1 MYFWLC
7 PGGRVHMKI
16 TCKQQDL
23 SRGLSAVSHAVSS
36 RSTLPILSNILLA
49 TDNGRLKLSA
59 TNLEIGINCW
69 VDAQIHEDGATTV
82 PAKLLTDLVNSLP
95 PAPVDI
101 SVPEDSNI
109 LNVKSLGSNAN
120 IKGMDASEFPLIPSA
135 EGGEPPVLL
144 DAVLLKEMIA
154 EVAFAAADDDSRPVF
169 TGVQVQVNEE
179 KITFAAAD
187 AFRLAVRVAPLPG
200 DDHPRGDILVPART
214 LTELA
219 RILPAEGPVEMIV
232 TPNRSQVLF
241 HTPQLDLVSRL
252 IDGTFPNYR
261 QIIPKEHATRAVIE
275 TKQFAED
282 VKRAAL
288 FARDSSNITR
298 VKINPGENDGLEP
311 GALTVEATAEDLG
324 DNTSTVNA
332 AVDGPELQIIFNV
345 KYLADVLAVIGTP
358 EVALEANGATKPGV
372 IKPVGASDY
381 TYVIMPMHI
390 NRLLRGW
397 MGVLNETVNLG
408 ATMS

>member
-1 MYFWLC
+1 
-7 PGGRVHMKI
+7 MKI

-23 SRGLSAVSHAVSS
+23 SRGLSAVSHAVSN

-49 TDNGRLKLSA
+49 TDQGRLKLSA

-69 VDAQIHEDGATTV
+69 VDAQIQEEGSTTV
-82 PAKLLTDLVNSLP
+82 PAKLLTDLVSRLP
-95 PAPVDI
+95 QSSVDLAVADGTNTL
-101 SVPEDSNI
+101 SV
-109 LNVKSLGSNAN
+109 KGQGSNAN

-135 EGGEPPVLL
+135 EGGEPPVML
-144 DAVLLKEMIA
+144 DAMLLKEMIA
-154 EVAFAAADDDSRPVF
+154 EVAFAAAEDDTRPVL
-169 TGVQVQVNEE
+169 TGVLVQVSDE

-214 LTELA
+214 LTELG

-252 IDGTFPNYR
+252 IEGAFPNFR
-261 QIIPKEHATRAVIE
+261 QIIPKEHSTRAVVE
-275 TKQFAED
+275 TKLFAEAA
-282 VKRAAL
+282 KRAEL

-298 VKINPGENDGLEP
+298 VKINPGGHDGLEP
-311 GALTVEATAEDLG
+311 GAVTVEATAEDLG
-324 DNTSTVNA
+324 DNTSVLNA
-332 AVDGPELQIIFNV
+332 AVDGPEMQIIFNV
-345 KYLADVLAVIGTP
+345 KYLSEVLAVIGSA
-358 EVALEANGATKPGV
+358 EVALEANAPTKPGV
-372 IKPVGASDY
+372 IRPVGEHDY

-390 NRLLRGW
+390 NR
-397 MGVLNETVNLG
+397 
-408 ATMS
+408 